1 MNQVSQL
8 RKNRLFI
15 GGKFVDSASGGE
27 IDHICPA
34 TGVVNGK
41 VVLGG
46 KSEIDHAVTCAQEAA
61 KTWESL
67 GPIERRKRL
76 GRLADIIEAWEK
88 EFAAL
93 AAAEIGMP
101 QHSFAQRHS
110 FAVDWIRHYQGWVD
124 KIGGDVT
131 AFNDSGRL
139 EYTRFEPY
147 GVVGLVLTWNSALL
161 TLTMKIPAALAAGN
175 TVVAKPSELTP
186 YTPELFAAACQE
198 AGIPD
203 GVVNIV
209 TGGIEAGE
217 ALVVHPNVGKI
228 SFTGGVKAATA
239 MMKSGA
245 PLIKPFCFELG
256 GKSAHLVFSD
266 ADLTTAARV
275 LCAGLSNAGQSCTFG
290 SRVYVHETVYDQFRA
305 AVLDQVARA
314 VVGDPTDRHTT
325 MGPVATVTA
334 RDRILNMVSA
344 AVAAGSATLIAGGH
358 APQLS
363 GSLAGGYF
371 VAPTVLED
379 IDPQCALVNEE
390 IFGPV
395 ICLFR
400 FKDEEEAVTE
410 ANKTAFGLSNYVHT
424 NDLRRATR
432 VTARLKS
439 GTVYLNDA
447 SRTNPGAPFGGYG
460 LSGIGSEGGRA
471 GLDEFLR
478 KKTVGLV

>member
-1 MNQVSQL
+1 MSPL
-8 RKNRLFI
+8 LKNRLFI
-15 GGKFVDSASGGE
+15 GGEFLESASGGE
-27 IDHICPA
+27 MDHICPA
-34 TGVVNGK
+34 TGVINGT

-46 KSEIDHAVTCAQEAA
+46 KSEIDRAVSCAHEASEH
-61 KTWESL
+61 WESL
-67 GPIERRKRL
+67 GPVERRKRL
-76 GRLADIIEAWEK
+76 GRLADVIEAWEK
-88 EFAAL
+88 DFSAL

-101 QHSFAQRHS
+101 QHSFALRHS
-110 FAVDWIRHYQGWVD
+110 FAVDWIRHYQGWAD

-131 AFNDSGRL
+131 AFNNGGRL

-175 TVVAKPSELTP
+175 AVVAKPSELTP
-186 YTPELFAAACQE
+186 YTPELFAAACHE
-198 AGIPD
+198 AGIPA

-209 TGGIEAGE
+209 TGGIDAGE
-217 ALVVHPNVGKI
+217 ALVVHPLVGKI

-239 MMKSGA
+239 MMRSGA

-266 ADLTTAARV
+266 ADIRTAARV

-290 SRVYVHETVYDQFRA
+290 SRVYVHETVYDQFRN
-305 AVLDQVARA
+305 VLLDEVAKA
-314 VVGDPTDRHTT
+314 VVGDPTIRSTT
-325 MGPVATVTA
+325 MGPVATASA
-334 RDRILNMVSA
+334 RDRILTMVSS
-344 AVAAGSATLIAGGH
+344 AVAAGSARLIAGGH
-358 APQLS
+358 APQLPAPLS
-363 GSLAGGYF
+363 GGFF

-379 IDPQCALVNEE
+379 IDPDCPLVKEE

-400 FKDEEEAVTE
+400 FTDEAEAV
-410 ANKTAFGLSNYVHT
+410 ANANNTAFGLSNYVHT

-432 VTARLKS
+432 VTAQLKS